1 MNATIHVTKEAYA
14 TSVVLKNLDYHD
26 RLALSDDEDFTQRE
40 GYYLKN
46 SKTMQLKALP
56 DDAHIAVTLDPDNPA
71 QFDAHVCLPMHLR
84 GCIFENAPVLP
95 DRYAEIVLYW
105 SGKTVNS
112 KEGGAVYFQ
121 NPLNEY
127 MVDLVAAG
135 DDSGQAMPIDDLL
148 SEGVVVFLRNL
159 GTLAL
164 QLKPSDFIQVTLPI
178 DEAVLINEDEAF
190 RRKPYVPSSERFE
203 QIFLSAHEI
212 LSSPDP
218 DNIFID
224 LLRHELLDYGYF
236 Y

>member
-1 MNATIHVTKEAYA
+1 MTATIHVTKEAYA
-14 TSVVLKNLDYHD
+14 TSILLKNLDYHD

-46 SKTMQLKALP
+46 SKALQLAVVPENAHVALL
-56 DDAHIAVTLDPDNPA
+56 LDPNDPTR
-71 QFDAHVCLPMHLR
+71 FDAHVCLPMHLR

-95 DRYAEIVLYW
+95 ERYAEIIRYW
-105 SGKTVNS
+105 SGSTVNS

-127 MVDLVAAG
+127 MVDLVSAN
-135 DDSGQAMPIDDLL
+135 DDSGQQVPLDDLL
-148 SEGVVVFLRNL
+148 SEGVVVYLRNL
-159 GTLAL
+159 GALAADMNA
-164 QLKPSDFIQVTLPI
+164 SDFIQITLPI
-178 DEAVLINEDEAF
+178 DEAVLGNQDDEF
-190 RRKPYVPSSERFE
+190 QQKPYQSSAERFE
-203 QIFLSAHEI
+203 QIFLSVSEI
-212 LSSPDP
+212 LASPDP